1 MSELYAI
8 FRLATEKNLQL
19 ADSNFD
25 AIPDAFVEIKSVI
38 RENKEGRLEINLLG
52 DDSLEVLMD
61 GKKKF
66 EISCNRMKE
75 LADATYKDMVSGL
88 AYEEAELFMDEVG
101 FSRVASGSDTKTDLS
116 LRIHDP
122 RSGLDPL
129 MRYSIKSD
137 VGSRSTLFNATTNAS
152 IVYEIE
158 GPMTDSLASKINSF
172 ENNSIVEDSDRTTKT
187 KGKVKK
193 KFAYLDD
200 KGFKLRFVPDDSPFI
215 NNLRFVDTRFPEVF
229 AEMVRIYYAG
239 SRLNKLSEITK
250 MVAESNPLDLPNS
263 MVSSFYEFKTKEFLE
278 MAALGMTQGTLWDV
292 RESVTGGIILV
303 KENGGIVCYHLFDK
317 EDFQNHLFYQSLF
330 DTPSTSRH
338 NRSEIIKT
346 IDGKYRISVAIQ
358 IRLEKASGD
367 VKLDP

>member
-1 MSELYAI
+1 
-8 FRLATEKNLQL
+8 
-19 ADSNFD
+19 
-25 AIPDAFVEIKSVI
+25 
-38 RENKEGRLEINLLG
+38 
-52 DDSLEVLMD
+52 
-61 GKKKF
+61 
-66 EISCNRMKE
+66 
-75 LADATYKDMVSGL
+75 
-88 AYEEAELFMDEVG
+88 
-101 FSRVASGSDTKTDLS
+101 
-116 LRIHDP
+116 
-122 RSGLDPL
+122 
-129 MRYSIKSD
+129 
-137 VGSRSTLFNATTNAS
+137 
-152 IVYEIE
+152 
-158 GPMTDSLASKINSF
+158 MTDSLASKINSF